1 MEETLKNQKF
11 EKVDNNIFS
20 KSNKNKNIKKRNK
33 K

>member
-20 KSNKNKNIKKRNK
+20 KSNKNIKKRNK